1 MEVTMIRENTKN
13 TTTSFLISLRNIQLR
28 PSSRN
33 VFYWSNYLSNC
44 VVKSRG
50 LIMGIWED
58 KENINLSIV
67 LLLLDKEQLI
77 IVRVYIINVAHG
89 FSILKRSRYSNKAFR
104 NMEALCQFTKM

>member
-1 MEVTMIRENTKN
+1 MWFEGIQENGKKHKG
-13 TTTSFLISLRNIQLR
+13 IQRN
-28 PSSRN
+28 SKK
-33 VFYWSNYLSNC
+33 F
-44 VVKSRG
+44 K
-50 LIMGIWED
+50 GIWED

-89 FSILKRSRYSNKAFR
+89 FSILKTSRYSNKAFR